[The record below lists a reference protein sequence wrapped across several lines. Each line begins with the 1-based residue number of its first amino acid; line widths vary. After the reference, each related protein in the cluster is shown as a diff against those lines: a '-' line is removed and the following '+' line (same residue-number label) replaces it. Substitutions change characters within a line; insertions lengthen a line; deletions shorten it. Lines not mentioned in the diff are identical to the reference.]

1 MSAQGN
7 LAEFVKQRPEA
18 KAYYELASADLK
30 FVLPEPGFLEGIKS
44 KDKPILKMTH
54 VSFKCAAPRVHL
66 CSLRYV
72 SLHAWT
78 CSACARHLALLRNA
92 HEACF
97 CQNMLNYVKLVSA

>member
-1 MSAQGN
+1 MRQLTGTARRAQGN

-54 VSFKCAAPRVHL
+54 VSFKCAPGALGAPGA
-66 CSLRYV
+66 S
-72 SLHAWT
+72 SW
-78 CSACARHLALLRNA
+78 
-92 HEACF
+92 EACRQPS
-97 CQNMLNYVKLVSA
+97 CL